1 MAPTDNEL
9 IILARRGDVAAFEQL
24 VRRHDKK
31 VFGIAAGYVRNAE
44 DAKDIY
50 QEVFLRVYRSL
61 PKFQMRSEFS
71 TWLHRITTNVCL
83 TYQVRSRRHDF
94 SSLFS
99 SEEIDPL
106 NEGLCLEAADAAP
119 DRKTM
124 DGEITQYV
132 QQALA
137 ALSPQQR
144 LVFTLRHYEGYK
156 LKEIAAMM
164 DCAEGTVKRY
174 LFTATEKLKKELSQ
188 VFG

>member
-9 IILARRGDVAAFEQL
+9 IRRARRGDTAAFEQL
-24 VRRHDKK
+24 VHRHDKK

-61 PKFQMRSEFS
+61 SKFQMRSEFS

-83 TYQVRSRRHDF
+83 TYQSRSRRHHFF
-94 SSLFS
+94 SL
-99 SEEIDPL
+99 SETEQDDHSDDGP
-106 NEGLCLEAADAAP
+106 CRMVADVAA
-119 DRKTM
+119 DRKTT

-144 LVFTLRHYEGYK
+144 LVFTLRHYEGYR

-164 DCAEGTVKRY
+164 DLAEGTVKRY
-174 LFTATEKLKKELSQ
+174 LFTSMERMKEELRE
-188 VFG
+188 VFE